1 MNALDLANSVVRD
14 GREVVDT
21 LDRQLGLTPLRD
33 AIRELFAAAASGTAP
48 PPPAAVELVNRLAAA
63 PRLRWD
69 AGRPALAP
77 ETPAAEAARTAV
89 EFLAGGSVHRC
100 GNPRC
105 VHFFVAGRRRDYGS
119 DACANRA
126 RVARHAA
133 RRRQ

>member
-48 PPPAAVELVNRLAAA
+48 PPAAVELVNRLAAA

-69 AGRPALAP
+69 TGRPALAP
-77 ETPAAEAARTAV
+77 EAPAAKAARTAV
-89 EFLAGGSVHRC
+89 ELVACGRVHRC

-105 VHFFVAGRRRDYGS
+105 VHFFVAGRRRDYCS

>member
-48 PPPAAVELVNRLAAA
+48 PPAAVELVNRLAAA

-69 AGRPALAP
+69 TGRPALAP
-77 ETPAAEAARTAV
+77 EAPAAEAARTAV
-89 EFLAGGSVHRC
+89 ELLAGGRVHRC

-105 VHFFVAGRRRDYGS
+105 VHFFVAGRRRDYCS
-119 DACANRA
+119 DACANRT